1 MGLGTGVYN
10 TFMYKLVVPDVESLL
25 CLLFCR
31 YVSNELK
38 KKRKKEKNR
47 NESYVGIINPE
58 TIMSVF

>member
-38 KKRKKEKNR
+38 KKEKKKKI
-47 NESYVGIINPE
+47 GTNP
-58 TIMSVF
+58 M